1 MIKKI
6 LVSLDGSEHANK
18 ALDYA
23 LDLAEKY
30 SAEIVLLSVIP
41 PVAVPMAYP
50 DTSMAYISPSTIDMY
65 YNELKTIH
73 ESVLSQA
80 FTKAKRFN
88 SNLRVSTKIAEG
100 RPSDRIVETAK
111 EGNFDVIVMGSR
123 GLGGAK
129 EFFLGSVSH
138 RVAIEAPCPVL
149 IVK

>member
-41 PVAVPMAYP
+41 PVVVPMAYP
-50 DTSMAYISPSTIDMY
+50 DTMAYISPSTIDMY
-65 YNELKTIH
+65 YNELKTSH
-73 ESVLSQA
+73 EEVLSQA
-80 FTKAKRFN
+80 FKKATRIN
-88 SNLRVSTKIAEG
+88 TNLRVSKKIAEG
-100 RPSDRIVETAK
+100 RPSEKIIETAK
-111 EGNFDVIVMGSR
+111 EGNFDIIVMGSR

-138 RVAIEAPCPVL
+138 RVVIESPCPVL

>member
-1 MIKKI
+1 LIKKI

-23 LDLAEKY
+23 LDLAKKY

-50 DTSMAYISPSTIDMY
+50 DMSMSYISPSTIDMY
-65 YNELKTIH
+65 YNELKTSH

-80 FTKAKRFN
+80 FEKATRIG
-88 SNLRVSTKIAEG
+88 SRVSTKIAEG

-111 EGNFDVIVMGSR
+111 EGNFDIIVMGSR